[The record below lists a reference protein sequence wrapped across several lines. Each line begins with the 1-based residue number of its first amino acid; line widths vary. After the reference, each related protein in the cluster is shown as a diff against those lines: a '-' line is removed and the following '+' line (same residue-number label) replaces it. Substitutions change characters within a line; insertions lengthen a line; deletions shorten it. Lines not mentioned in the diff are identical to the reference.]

1 VYLKVFGGASIEG
14 PSGPLGGRAVHRHRL
29 GLLALLAAH
38 SRITREKVIAYL
50 WPSASETRG
59 RRLLSD
65 SIYRIHAGLRC
76 EAILGA
82 GDDLRLN
89 PDCLACDMVEFR
101 RAMEAG
107 DFHRAAEVY
116 AGPFLDGF
124 FIPDA
129 DEFERWA
136 SRVRD
141 GLAADHQRAL
151 EGLATAAEEAGDAA
165 AAVRWWRQ
173 AAATD
178 PLSTRFTVRLMHALA
193 RAGDRGAAIRQAQ
206 AHSRA
211 LQEELG
217 AAPDPEVEELL
228 ERIRQ
233 EPPRPSGQL
242 LSPAAGRD
250 LGPATRIPPHAS
262 DPAARVP
269 VERPVAGKVGSGV
282 FRRRARAVV
291 VVLIVVAMAALAG
304 WLLNGRDPAPGGPRA
319 IAVLP
324 FVDLGPGN
332 GHAYLGEGIA
342 EELIGALGG
351 MDGMRVVGRTSAFT
365 FGGRDVSARQ
375 IGRTLDVDAILEGSV
390 RVADGRL
397 RVMAR
402 LVDVETGYHLWSE
415 TYERPMEDVLRIQDE
430 IVRSIVGT
438 LRGQLTTAPRD
449 GAAVPLVDP
458 EAYNLYL
465 QGRFLWH
472 RRTGPDLRRAVQ
484 LMEEAVR
491 RAPDYARAHVGL
503 GDAYAVLGFYDFLP
517 PDDAFPA
524 AKSAALRALE
534 LDPTLAGAH
543 ATLAYV
549 ALYHEWDWP
558 RAEAEFQRAIELAPS
573 YSTAHQ
579 WYANFLTAMGR
590 FPEAEAAMR
599 HAQELDPLSLIA
611 NAALGWVRYYAGEY
625 ELAVAQCQRTLDLD
639 PDFEL
644 AHLWLGQAL
653 ERLGRLDE
661 AEDAVRRAVELGDR
675 SAISR
680 AALARILAHQG
691 RDAEARA
698 ILADLV
704 AEDGSRYLPSYEIAQ
719 VHAALG
725 DRAGALHWLE
735 RAYRERSHSMVFLRV
750 DPGFETLRGDRA
762 FEVLAVRVRLPA
774 G

>member
-1 VYLKVFGGASIEG
+1 VHLKVFGGASIEG
-14 PSGPLGGRAVHRHRL
+14 PAGPLGGRAVQRHRL

-38 SRITREKVIAYL
+38 PRINREKVIAYL
-50 WPSASETRG
+50 WPSAGETRG

-65 SIYRIHAGLRC
+65 SIYRIHEGLGC
-76 EAILGA
+76 EAVVGA

-89 PDCLACDMVEFR
+89 PECLSCDVVEFR
-101 RAMEAG
+101 LAMQAG
-107 DFHRAAEVY
+107 DFQRAVEVY

-124 FIPDA
+124 FIRDA
-129 DEFERWA
+129 DEFERWG

-141 GLAADHQRAL
+141 SLAAEHQRAL
-151 EGLATAAEEAGDAA
+151 EALATAAEEAGDAR
-165 AAVRWWRQ
+165 AAVGWWRQ
-173 AAATD
+173 AVATD
-178 PLSTRFTVRLMHALA
+178 PLSTRFTVRLVDALA

-217 AAPDPEVEELL
+217 AAADPEVEELL
-228 ERIRQ
+228 ERIRR
-233 EPPRPSGQL
+233 EPPRPSGPL
-242 LSPAAGRD
+242 LAPPSGAAA
-250 LGPATRIPPHAS
+250 GPATRAS
-262 DPAARVP
+262 LETSGPGSPAPVQAAVAAR
-269 VERPVAGKVGSGV
+269 
-282 FRRRARAVV
+282 RRRSVPGGHVRTVGA
-291 VVLIVVAMAALAG
+291 LALAG
-304 WLLNGRDPAPGGPRA
+304 LVLSGLVARFVSSRDPVPDGPRA

-324 FVDLGPGN
+324 FVHLGPDDGQ
-332 GHAYLGEGIA
+332 AYLGDGIA

-351 MDGMRVVGRTSAFT
+351 VDGIRVVGRTSAFQ
-365 FGGRDVSARQ
+365 FRGRDVHPRQ
-375 IGRTLDVDAILEGSV
+375 IGRALGVEAIIEGSV
-390 RVADGRL
+390 RVAGARL

-438 LRGQLTTAPRD
+438 LRGRLAAPPPA
-449 GAAVPLVDP
+449 GEIASLVDA

-517 PDDAFPA
+517 PDEAFPA
-524 AKSAALRALE
+524 AKASALRALE
-534 LDPTLAGAH
+534 LDRTLAGAH
-543 ATLAYV
+543 ATLGYV
-549 ALYHEWDWP
+549 ALYHEWDWA
-558 RAEAEFQRAIELAPS
+558 RAEAEFRKAIEHAPS

-625 ELAVAQCQRTLDLD
+625 EGAVAQCQRTLDLD
-639 PDFEL
+639 PAFEL

-653 ERLGRLDE
+653 ERLGRPDE
-661 AEDAVRRAVELGDR
+661 AEAAVRRAVELGDR
-675 SAISR
+675 SAITR
-680 AALARILAHQG
+680 AALARILAGQG
-691 RDAEARA
+691 RDAESRA

-704 AEDGSRYLPSYEIAQ
+704 AQDGSRYLPSYEIAQ
-719 VHAALG
+719 VHAELG
-725 DRAGALHWLE
+725 DRPGALQWLD

-750 DPGFETLRGDRA
+750 DPGFETLRGDPA
-762 FEVLAVRVRLPA
+762 FEVLADRVGLR
-774 G
+774 